1 MKVEQLMTRQV
12 SFCRPDDSLQRAARL
27 MWEGDCGCVPVCAV
41 DGTNRVTGIIT
52 DRDICM
58 SALFQNRPLS
68 ELAVS
73 AAMAKQVVTCKPGDA
88 LADAEKTLRE
98 ARVRRLPVVDD
109 QGALVGIISLA
120 DITREAARERTI
132 GTRDVSDSEV
142 RETLYAICQ
151 PLAAERHAA

>member
-1 MKVEQLMTRQV
+1 MKVEELMTRQV
-12 SFCRPDDSLQRAARL
+12 SFCRPDDSLERAARL
-27 MWEGDCGCVPVCAV
+27 MWEGDCGCVPVCAM
-41 DGTNRVTGIIT
+41 DGANRVTGIIT

-73 AAMAKQVVTCKPGDA
+73 AAMAKQVVTCKPGDT
-88 LADAEKTLRE
+88 LADAEKILRE
-98 ARVRRLPVVDD
+98 TRVRRLPVVDD

-120 DITREAARERTI
+120 DITREAARERKL

-142 RETLYAICQ
+142 RETLYAICR
-151 PLAAERHAA
+151 PASAERHAA